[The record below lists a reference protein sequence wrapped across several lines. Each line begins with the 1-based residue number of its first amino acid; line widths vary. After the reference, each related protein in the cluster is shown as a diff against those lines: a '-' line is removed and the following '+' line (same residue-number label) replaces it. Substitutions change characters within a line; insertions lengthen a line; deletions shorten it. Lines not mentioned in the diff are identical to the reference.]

1 MKNFIRHGKQAYG
14 TTPNGS
20 GMAPLT
26 ESQSHKAFVSD
37 VGDSRQSGV
46 AATTAP
52 IAIGPDYTASSSNT
66 HAEEPKSKTYDHAVK
81 QIVASENEQRAHMP
95 TYPGLE
101 RYNLLQKMGD
111 GAFSIV
117 YRAVDVHTQEQVA
130 VKVIRKQDLNPTQ
143 VCLFVC

>member
-1 MKNFIRHGKQAYG
+1 
-14 TTPNGS
+14 
-20 GMAPLT
+20 MAPLT
-26 ESQSHKAFVSD
+26 KPQSHQTFASD
-37 VGDSRQSGV
+37 IIDSRKSSV
-46 AATTAP
+46 TTTTAP
-52 IAIGPDYTASSSNT
+52 IAIGPDYTTPSSNS
-66 HAEEPKSKTYDHAVK
+66 HGEEPKSKTYDHAVK
-81 QIVASENEQRAHMP
+81 QIVASENEQRSHLP

-101 RYNLLQKMGD
+101 RYSLLQKMGD